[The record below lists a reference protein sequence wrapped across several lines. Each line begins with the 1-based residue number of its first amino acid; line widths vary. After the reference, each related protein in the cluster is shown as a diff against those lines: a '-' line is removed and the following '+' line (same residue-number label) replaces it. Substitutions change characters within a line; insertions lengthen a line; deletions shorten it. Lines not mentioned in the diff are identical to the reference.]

1 MIGPRSVLTAIAT
14 VRITL
19 FFYAA
24 YIVTN
29 YEYVKLP
36 PALELNY
43 GVVFVTSPFN
53 FLETFSHIYANPI
66 QGLEEN
72 FGVVLLI
79 ILLAETYSRFARVR
93 GGIGI
98 DGAFFLALGATYA
111 TSALWWW
118 AEGVPGNGTS
128 IVAFSIVLYLL
139 AVSLADA
146 RTYAVR
152 RRRSAAEAGR
162 FLLWITALV
171 ISVVVAPTFILGNP
185 SYGIHLA
192 GIAFFGAFLMIRN
205 HTVRREIARLIPH
218 QPGRVMRSSEAS
230 QAFSFSP
237 KGGGSLVKKTW
248 TLCSYDTGHSD

>member
-1 MIGPRSVLTAIAT
+1 MIGPRSVLTAIT
-14 VRITL
+14 MVRITL

-24 YIVTN
+24 YIITN
-29 YEYVKLP
+29 YAYVKLP
-36 PALELNY
+36 HALQLNY
-43 GVVFVTSPFN
+43 GVVFITSPFN
-53 FLETFSHIYANPI
+53 FLETFSHIYANPT

-79 ILLAETYSRFARVR
+79 ILLAETYSRFASLRTRRV
-93 GGIGI
+93 GI

-128 IVAFSIVLYLL
+128 IVAFSMVLYLL
-139 AVSLADA
+139 AIALADA

-171 ISVVVAPTFILGNP
+171 ISGVVAPTFILGNP
-185 SYGIHLA
+185 SYGIHLV
-192 GIAFFGAFLMIRN
+192 GTAFFGAFMIIRSY
-205 HTVRREIARLIPH
+205 TDRREMSRTQPSSPSTSDMIKETRQASHSARR
-218 QPGRVMRSSEAS
+218 GS
-230 QAFSFSP
+230 
-237 KGGGSLVKKTW
+237 SLVKKAW
-248 TLCSYDTGHSD
+248 TLCSHDTDHCR